1 MNRIELQ
8 QRLAATGRYS
18 GPIDDDY
25 GKGTRAG
32 VRLALTDGPDTKL
45 TEADFAASALRLGV
59 KTSRVKAVNE
69 VEAAGGGFE
78 GGRPIILFEP
88 HRFSRATKHRFDKI
102 HDDVSYENW
111 DRKRYP
117 RTQDARYDQ
126 LVKAVGLD
134 VNAGF
139 ASASYGRFQI
149 LGENFAQCGY
159 RTPFDF
165 AVAQAHD
172 EATQLQAFERFVV
185 SKGLLAALRDGNWG
199 RFATGYNGSAYRENK
214 YDERLAAA
222 DRKFS

>member
-1 MNRIELQ
+1 MDVTELQ
-8 QRLAATGRYS
+8 QRLAAKGRYT
-18 GPIDDDY
+18 GPIDNDY
-25 GKGTRAG
+25 GGGTQRG
-32 VRLALTDGPDTKL
+32 VRLAMTDGPDTKL
-45 TEADFAASALRLGV
+45 TEADFVASALRLGV

-88 HRFSRATKHRFDKI
+88 HRFSRATKGRFDKSAP
-102 HDDVSYENW
+102 DVSYPNW

-134 VNAGF
+134 VDAGF

-149 LGENFAQCGY
+149 LGENFAACGY
-159 RTPFDF
+159 RTPYDF
-165 AVAQAHD
+165 AEAQAHD
-172 EATQLQAFERFVV
+172 EATQLQAFERFIV
-185 SKGLLAALRDGNWG
+185 SKGLLAALRDGNWA
-199 RFATGYNGSAYRENK
+199 RFAAGYNGTAYRQNK

-222 DRKFS
+222 DRKYS